1 MNMIRFVTPSENLF
15 DQLQFMDIAVKLA
28 GIPIDCR
35 TLAFGRQ
42 MLEKIGEVR
51 KVNFFIADT
60 AEGFFIKGLVKL
72 DLLGS
77 RAGRITARFPDGRSF
92 FVYFQYIQI
101 QAICYQC
108 GIIGHIYDFCPH
120 QHLILDLEAR
130 NKWMCIPDCGKLVEG
145 PNLQKKATNKYQ
157 SRRGAPCLPP
167 SVMASFAAARSNP
180 PSPGQGQ
187 VLSQGT
193 KKGGQP
199 SSSAIDRT
207 TELVNGSEVGTKV
220 AIETQNST
228 CLKANEEAAGDD
240 VETGKS
246 LKRKKMSEE
255 KGKTKAEE
263 LEKEPKKA
271 LIGNK
276 GIVIT
281 NLDDGASGERGI
293 ISQQDQIAGL
303 LKNTD
308 SLELLS
314 KGTKKQDN
322 GPSDLKNTKSS
333 FVNDLFG
340 IPRFETCKKWF
351 DQEINDEDG
360 IPWTNKIDTYGSN
373 EDTIGEMLRKED
385 AFDKED

>member
-1 MNMIRFVTPSENLF
+1 
-15 DQLQFMDIAVKLA
+15 
-28 GIPIDCR
+28 
-35 TLAFGRQ
+35 

-207 TELVNGSEVGTKV
+207 TELVNGSKDNAGPENSAEMKLCSGSEVGTKV